1 MRFTL
6 STIDT
11 FVIFIYFTSIVL
23 IGFYVSRKR
32 VISNSKLDFL
42 LAGRKLTTPLFVG
55 TLVATWYG
63 NILGVGEFVYKY
75 GIVAWICFGVTY
87 YIAAILYAFFVAG
100 RIRSSENLTIPEQ
113 ISKHYGDRNG
123 LISSFIVLI
132 ITVPAAYI
140 LMLGILIQ
148 LFTGW
153 ELWICVVSGTVL
165 SMVYLVKGG
174 FRSDVITN
182 VVQFVIMYLGF
193 GAFVYFTISYYGLP
207 NQMLEKIPLHHKDI
221 FGEFSWMYILSWI
234 LIAFQTFVDP
244 SFYQRC
250 SAAKSP
256 SVAKR
261 GILISVSF
269 WLLFDI
275 MTLITGLY
283 SRAFLPGIDPV
294 MSYPLLSDQVLPV
307 FWKGIFIITLL
318 ATIMSSL
325 DSYAFLSA
333 ATIGNDIL
341 KKIRITQ
348 KYSVTSL
355 TRFGLILTGAA
366 GVALALILPSPIEL
380 IFRTASVAVPGLIL
394 PLLFTYS
401 VKFKLK
407 KNFVYV
413 IMLTSSLVSLI
424 LYLLQSYSTGI
435 YFLQGIE
442 PMIGGMLVSIVLSL
456 FGIKK
461 SDRQITT

>member
-11 FVIFIYFTSIVL
+11 LVIFIYFTSIVL

-207 NQMLEKIPLHHKDI
+207 SQMLEKVPLHHKDI